1 MSNGGTLTLPS
12 PTHGHHHHVDVS
24 AGLRSLRRSLSRSP
38 SKFSLVR
45 TTSQSSSDAG
55 SSPSSPS
62 CRRAQSQYFAHSS
75 QNSAPQ
81 SIHGQS
87 PLATP
92 FKPSVKLSLRS
103 AKSASRSPVSAS
115 GSKSITRQ
123 RASPKSPP
131 RRALHAAMNSG
142 NLNPRST
149 TPESSPPG
157 QENTNILGARSPV
170 PRKSS
175 DKVAN
180 RHSVHLDVTGTSQLA
195 KSRYSDAGVTSNPS
209 VLASPLKRSDAIMS
223 LDQVAS
229 GSPKAKRRSY
239 GPSNFAADFNV
250 FDHTPSSPKP
260 ESPESS
266 TTEQD
271 WPMAGLFPTMSSM
284 ESVFPPTPSAIPRRA
299 GSLRKSTLQQ
309 RHSSERTS
317 WGKRQAAQA
326 LAQAMAQASNEATS
340 PASKNRPRLSLDHF
354 MPPPARESP
363 FMQMPLPNPS
373 VHPLRDQHQPHPL
386 SRTMT
391 TSSSNSSIG
400 DDSPTHFP
408 IQIAE
413 KPRAPMNWSK
423 SLPIGAVPPR
433 REGKATAS
441 ISTPDYKHA
450 RPFEGAFASTGL
462 ISKMNR
468 NPELGPSTGRNGVGA
483 IMPDTPCK
491 KQVSGFATYPPPPP
505 PGSSKGRGRH
515 IRYTF
520 GEPATPFNPL
530 SATKSQHT
538 FGESQRPALFN
549 GFGRQ
554 HSRKGSLLSLYSDDG
569 AVGGPG
575 ASPLGKSIDNLAAL
589 DTDIPPTPTKSQV
602 ETDSMSSFCE
612 LSNESPTTNRHLPA
626 PVSAIGSGRIW
637 QHDANNNCKLTRS
650 KLPESDVVL
659 DRMHTNLQDGE
670 TGRIGGARGVTPSIA
685 VNSSFSQARSKRGS
699 FPKPAPLRT
708 IDLRLPS
715 SFTIA
720 ELRTK
725 TSSLKLASP
734 LDRID
739 FADSVTPH
747 TPQESVV
754 PPDASR
760 LSISNPTEGFF
771 FPPSREKK
779 SIFPPATP
787 TTRHGTFSVPQERRA
802 ITPVNGAGS
811 GEVDES
817 LLSRFGKVEYIGK
830 GEFSQVWKVAEFS
843 HTLQPTTVQRGF
855 FSTPTHRTPAGPA
868 PDKVFAVK
876 KLTLPIQGENDRSM
890 RMREVS
896 ILKSLKGCDHILQ
909 LIDSW
914 EEKSCLYIQTEYCE
928 EGTLDTFLAANG
940 LMGRLDDFRIWKIML
955 EIGQGL
961 SHIHGQG
968 FIHLDL
974 KPANILINFEGTLK
988 IGDFGLATSLPAC
1001 KGPDLEGDREYLA
1014 PEALRSDIDK
1024 PADIFSFGLIM
1035 LEIAA
1040 NVKLPDNGATWTALR
1055 EGDFSEVP
1063 TLTQDASAIVRDA
1076 TGMPVDE
1083 LETNN
1088 SLATG
1093 EPRPSIKRHGYNF
1106 RRNSRHT
1113 GDIFGL
1119 AKKNELQEPP
1129 AFMKDPTHSNSL
1141 DVVVK
1146 SMLAAEPMCRP
1157 GISDILGLDAFRW
1170 IASRQR
1176 ASATVFEGNWGPADE
1191 IVEPQCL
1198 DTEMTDV

>member
-62 CRRAQSQYFAHSS
+62 CRP
-75 QNSAPQ
+75 APQ
-81 SIHGQS
+81 SVHGQS

-92 FKPSVKLSLRS
+92 FRPSVKLSLRS
-103 AKSASRSPVSAS
+103 AKSQSRSPVAAAS
-115 GSKSITRQ
+115 SKPTSRL
-123 RASPKSPP
+123 RSSPKSPP
-131 RRALHAAMNSG
+131 RRALHSAVNSG
-142 NLNPRST
+142 NMFPQST
-149 TPESSPPG
+149 TPTSSPPG

-175 DKVAN
+175 DKVSN

-195 KSRYSDAGVTSNPS
+195 KSRFSDAGITSNPNIM
-209 VLASPLKRSDAIMS
+209 ASPLKRSDATMS

-250 FDHTPSSPKP
+250 FDQTPSSPK
-260 ESPESS
+260 SPESL

-271 WPMAGLFPTMSSM
+271 WPMAGLYPPMSSM
-284 ESVFPPTPSAIPRRA
+284 ESIFPPTPSAIPRRA

-326 LAQAMAQASNEATS
+326 LAQALAQANHETTS
-340 PASKNRPRLSLDHF
+340 PSAKNRPRLSLDHF
-354 MPPPARESP
+354 MPPPPRESP
-363 FMQMPLPNPS
+363 FMQVPLPNPS
-373 VHPLRDQHQPHPL
+373 VHPLKDHHHQPHPL

-408 IQIAE
+408 IQMAE

-441 ISTPDYKHA
+441 MSTPDYKHA
-450 RPFEGAFASTGL
+450 KPFEGAFASTGL

-468 NPELGPSTGRNGVGA
+468 NPELGPSTGRGGFNA

-530 SATKSQHT
+530 SANRSQHT
-538 FGESQRPALFN
+538 FGESQRPVLFN
-549 GFGRQ
+549 GFGRD

-569 AVGGPG
+569 AVG
-575 ASPLGKSIDNLAAL
+575 ASPMGKSTEVLAL
-589 DTDIPPTPTKSQV
+589 DGDVPPTPTKSQLQT
-602 ETDSMSSFCE
+602 ESTSSFCE

-626 PVSAIGSGRIW
+626 PVSALGTQETW
-637 QHDANNNCKLTRS
+637 QQEISNNS
-650 KLPESDVVL
+650 
-659 DRMHTNLQDGE
+659 
-670 TGRIGGARGVTPSIA
+670 
-685 VNSSFSQARSKRGS
+685 
-699 FPKPAPLRT
+699 
-708 IDLRLPS
+708 
-715 SFTIA
+715 
-720 ELRTK
+720 
-725 TSSLKLASP
+725 SP

-739 FADSVTPH
+739 FADDVAPH

-779 SIFPPATP
+779 PMFPPATP
-787 TTRHGTFSVPQERRA
+787 TTRHGTFGVSQERRA
-802 ITPVNGAGS
+802 ITPINGAS
-811 GEVDES
+811 GAEVDES
-817 LLSRFGKVEYIGK
+817 LVSRFGKAEYIGK
-830 GEFSQVWKVAEFS
+830 GEFSQVWKVAEFC
-843 HTLQPTTVQRGF
+843 QPKPAAVQRGF
-855 FSTPTHRTPAGPA
+855 FSTPTHRTPPGPA
-868 PDKVFAVK
+868 PDKVYAVK

-896 ILKSLKGCDHILQ
+896 ILKSLQGCDHILQ

-955 EIGQGL
+955 EISQGL

-968 FIHLDL
+968 YIHLDL

-1063 TLTQDASAIVRDA
+1063 ALTQDASAIARDA
-1076 TGMPVDE
+1076 TGMPVE
-1083 LETNN
+1083 ESESN
-1088 SLATG
+1088 
-1093 EPRPSIKRHGYNF
+1093 KRHGYNF
-1106 RRNSRHT
+1106 RRNPRHT

-1119 AKKNELQEPP
+1119 GKKSELQEPP
-1129 AFMKDPTHSNSL
+1129 EFMSNPSHCNSL
-1141 DVVVK
+1141 DTVVK
-1146 SMLAAEPMCRP
+1146 SMLAAEPRCRP
-1157 GISDILGLDAFRW
+1157 TVSDILGLEALHW
-1170 IASRQR
+1170 VSSRQR

-1191 IVEPQCL
+1191 ILEPQCP